1 MKRKYF
7 VIPLLVST
15 SLLSCSKKT
24 EIETNN
30 KSNNEN
36 NISLDKK
43 KATLKV
49 MDNQHKMLGFSYD
62 VTKEYLDKDSYSRV
76 VIDLKR
82 LTSENPYSIISVDES
97 GTYDS
102 FYYGHNSSDYVN
114 NITEKN
120 EVSFNILPGNKPK
133 EGSNNFTGN
142 ISNNKELITKH
153 SYSTKYTF
161 ASVDV
166 LRYVKSLR
174 TEETPAFLSNYVT
187 SKFITDLENL
197 SPNEFVAAYGTH
209 VLTNITLGGTL
220 RILYKS
226 TSTDQLNSA
235 TKTNTVKAG
244 INAILP
250 KIGLG
255 LSVDKTYIKNE
266 SLETKNT
273 NIEMFIRSKAGDG
286 VDVKYNENNRDPYP
300 QINKLSW
307 VNSVNINNAGL
318 VDINWKKTFPIYD
331 FIPASHSY
339 KKQQIIDAVKRYIEA
354 NTLKPLELIPVYQ
367 WYNPGN
373 FHYAYGTN
381 ETQVHG
387 NSYINQG
394 IAFWVPKEA
403 NDKTV
408 PVYQWYN
415 TGNYIY
421 AYGMNT
427 TQQHG
432 GKFVNQGRAF
442 YGYNHDN
449 NDPSLV
455 PIYQW
460 YHTKK
465 YIYAYGENV
474 TQAHGSGYINHGP
487 AFRAYSAK

>member
-7 VIPLLVST
+7 IIPLLVST

-24 EIETNN
+24 DIE
-30 KSNNEN
+30 SNNESINEN
-36 NISLDKK
+36 NVSLGQK
-43 KATLKV
+43 KATLRALG
-49 MDNQHKMLGFSYD
+49 DNYRMLGYSYD
-62 VTKEYLDKDSYSRV
+62 VTKEYVDKESYRRV
-76 VIDLKR
+76 VLDVKKLD
-82 LTSENPYSIISVDES
+82 SENPYSVMINPET
-97 GTYDS
+97 GGENF
-102 FYYGHNSSDYVN
+102 FYYGYNSSDYVKDITKKN
-114 NITEKN
+114 NIA
-120 EVSFNILPGNKPK
+120 FNLLAGNKPSS
-133 EGSNNFTGN
+133 ESNSFTGN
-142 ISNNKELITKH
+142 ISNNKELITKY
-153 SYSTKYTF
+153 SYSTKYAF
-161 ASVDV
+161 ASMDISK
-166 LRYVKSLR
+166 YVSSLR
-174 TEETPAFLSNYVT
+174 IEETPNFLSKYVT
-187 SKFITDLENL
+187 SKFITELENF
-197 SPNEFVAAYGTH
+197 SPDEFVAAYGTH
-209 VLTNITLGGTL
+209 VLTDITLGGLL
-220 RILYKS
+220 RVVYKS
-226 TSTDQLNSA
+226 TSTDQSNS
-235 TKTNTVKAG
+235 TNKTNTVKAG
-244 INAILP
+244 FKAILTSV
-250 KIGLG
+250 GLG
-255 LSVDKTYIKNE
+255 LDVDKTTITNE
-266 SLETKNT
+266 SLATKNI
-273 NIEMFIRSKAGDG
+273 NRELYIKYKAGEG
-286 VDVKYNENNRDPYP
+286 VDVNFNENNNDSYP
-300 QINKLSW
+300 QINKSSW
-307 VNSVNINNAGL
+307 ERSVNINNAGL
-318 VDINWKKTFPIYD
+318 VGINWVKTFPIYD
-331 FIPASHSY
+331 FIPASHNY

-381 ETQVHG
+381 ATQVHG
-387 NSYINQG
+387 NAYINQG
-394 IAFWVPKEA
+394 VAYWVPKEA

-415 TGNYIY
+415 TGNSIY